1 MKNIIY
7 ILITSLIISSCGNST
22 KLMQSGRY
30 DDAISVSVRK
40 LKKKNQKEKEIL
52 ALEESYRKANDR
64 DKEKINYLKK
74 EGNPDNWT
82 TIYEVFNTLK
92 VRQEKVKPLLPL
104 YIESQKKNATFEIVN
119 YDDEI
124 INAKQNA
131 AQYMYAH
138 AMQLL
143 DKNNKTDAR
152 AAYNELQQVKSF
164 YTNYKD
170 VDSQI
175 NRARNMGTSYVLF
188 KMQNNTGVPLP
199 PSFEEELYKI
209 SLTDLNADWI
219 QYHTHKN
226 KDMNYDYTILVNIKN
241 ILVSPESQREIDYQ
255 ETKTVPDG
263 FTYLLDSH
271 GNVRKDSLGNDIKV
285 PKTKVISCSVQ
296 EMYQNKKATIAGTL
310 DYINNGNNQLIKTD
324 PIAADNLWEWRS
336 ATAIGDLNALK
347 PETSQKIGKRPAPF
361 PPSFDML
368 LQAGATLKGM
378 VKNIILQNK
387 GVIY

>member
-82 TIYEVFNTLK
+82 KIYEVFNIMK
-92 VRQEKVKPLLPL
+92 GRQERVKPLLPL
-104 YIESQKKNATFEIVN
+104 YIESQKRNATFEIVN

-164 YTNYKD
+164 YNNYKD

>member
-1 MKNIIY
+1 
-7 ILITSLIISSCGNST
+7 
-22 KLMQSGRY
+22 
-30 DDAISVSVRK
+30 
-40 LKKKNQKEKEIL
+40 
-52 ALEESYRKANDR
+52 
-64 DKEKINYLKK
+64 
-74 EGNPDNWT
+74 
-82 TIYEVFNTLK
+82 
-92 VRQEKVKPLLPL
+92 
-104 YIESQKKNATFEIVN
+104 
-119 YDDEI
+119 
-124 INAKQNA
+124 
-131 AQYMYAH
+131 
-138 AMQLL
+138 
-143 DKNNKTDAR
+143 
-152 AAYNELQQVKSF
+152 
-164 YTNYKD
+164 
-170 VDSQI
+170 
-175 NRARNMGTSYVLF
+175 MGTSYVIF

-199 PSFEEELYKI
+199 PNFEEELYKI
-209 SLTDLNADWI
+209 SLTDLNADWL

-226 KDMNYDYTILVNIKN
+226 KDMNYDYTILVNIKE

-336 ATAIGDLNALK
+336 AIAIGDLNALK

-378 VKNIILQNK
+378 VKNIISQNK